1 MTRRCGGPA
10 RWTSCPTTTTRMTP
24 SGDRAGDRAS
34 RRRRRHP
41 RRRHPAL
48 QQAHPRTSHQWEQ
61 RTGETIMNNQ
71 GKLTGGTNFL
81 LLASIVAA
89 IVGGAMAPDNPVY
102 TWLLIGAFVACFT
115 ALNNVYLSV
124 RTKVREAEIRQD
136 ERTKL
141 ASGAIR
147 LRPRNDG
154 QR

>member
-1 MTRRCGGPA
+1 
-10 RWTSCPTTTTRMTP
+10 
-24 SGDRAGDRAS
+24 
-34 RRRRRHP
+34 
-41 RRRHPAL
+41 
-48 QQAHPRTSHQWEQ
+48 
-61 RTGETIMNNQ
+61 MNNQ

-81 LLASIVAA
+81 LLASIVLV
-89 IVGGAMAPDNPVY
+89 IVGGAMAPDNQVY